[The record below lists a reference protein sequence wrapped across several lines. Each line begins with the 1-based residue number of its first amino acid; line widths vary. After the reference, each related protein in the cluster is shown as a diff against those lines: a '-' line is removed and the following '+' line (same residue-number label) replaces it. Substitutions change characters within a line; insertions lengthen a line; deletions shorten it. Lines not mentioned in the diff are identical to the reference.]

1 MPPVE
6 PYTWNKSIF
15 NGSCP
20 PVLVDWCKPNKLRVV
35 SCKDVTIGNYI
46 DAHDAVMKIKYK
58 EIAALHSN
66 NTYTLRE
73 ANRYSGV
80 YTALTSYCFD
90 LIRLSQLL
98 RDALNR
104 QNNC

>member
-6 PYTWNKSIF
+6 PYMWNKSIF

-35 SCKDVTIGNYI
+35 SCKDVTIANYI

-90 LIRLSQLL
+90 LIRLGQLL
-98 RDALNR
+98 RDALHR
-104 QNNC
+104 QYNC